1 MDMIKHDQTIVD
13 LSDIRGHLLKVKW
26 EIVLLAPSL

>member
-1 MDMIKHDQTIVD
+1 MDMIKLVD
-13 LSDIRGHLLKVKW
+13 FSDIRGHLLKVKW